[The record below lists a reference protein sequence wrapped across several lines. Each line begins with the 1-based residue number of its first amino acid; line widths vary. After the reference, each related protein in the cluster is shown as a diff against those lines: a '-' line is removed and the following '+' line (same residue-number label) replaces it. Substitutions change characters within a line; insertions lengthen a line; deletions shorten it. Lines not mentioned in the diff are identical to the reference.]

1 MIFEVVFN
9 LFIILV
15 VFSLFMNVLRII
27 IKKITRKNS
36 DEISWYIL
44 ANLVFEKESLKKMDK
59 LIKEM
64 NKKSLNF
71 SQFDYK
77 KYEIRKFLEIPLIL
91 NTTHWIGEYYG
102 VKELSL
108 LEKNFKVN
116 YYEITKNIFPL
127 FWENE
132 VQYEMFED
140 LDFLKEKILC
150 LQPERKDELEYR
162 IKLTKLSRTFD
173 SKN

>member
-1 MIFEVVFN
+1 
-9 LFIILV
+9 
-15 VFSLFMNVLRII
+15 
-27 IKKITRKNS
+27 
-36 DEISWYIL
+36 
-44 ANLVFEKESLKKMDK
+44 MDK

-162 IKLTKLSRTFD
+162 IKLTKLSHTFD